1 MAGKIGGAEVTKRIL
16 EHIKDDNERF
26 RNVVLET
33 LEKIFFLYGVSDIN
47 SRMEQRLIDG
57 MLFCFQN

>member
-1 MAGKIGGAEVTKRIL
+1 MIKRII
-16 EHIKDDNERF
+16 EHVKDDNERF

-33 LEKIFFLYGVSDIN
+33 LEKIFFLYGVADIN

-57 MLFCFQN
+57 MLFCF